1 MPWEERVREW
11 EEDAEESVGGPE
23 WWSGGGWD
31 SAWRLERELPP
42 DKSQFL
48 GFAINLSLQ
57 NRHVLVSFLSA
68 LISFLSHSSSGRIC
82 FFFCL
87 CNRSWSLPLP
97 HLHVIHF
104 YTLPSLLAPSSLL
117 SPSCVWDG
125 GLAPSKSHYS
135 NFLCNMNDSDPLF
148 ILELLIT
155 TQPTAHPPRQ
165 ASHSHSRRYFIRRV
179 RLRRAS
185 MVAAVI
191 RCGAADSQR
200 GKQANRPL

>member
-1 MPWEERVREW
+1 MC
-11 EEDAEESVGGPE
+11 SF
-23 WWSGGGWD
+23 
-31 SAWRLERELPP
+31 PP
-42 DKSQFL
+42 FPP
-48 GFAINLSLQ
+48 
-57 NRHVLVSFLSA
+57 
-68 LISFLSHSSSGRIC
+68 LSHFYLTPRAAGYVF

-87 CNRSWSLPLP
+87 CNRSWSLALP

-104 YTLPSLLAPSSLL
+104 YTLPFLLAPSSLL

-155 TQPTAHPPRQ
+155 TRPTAHPPRQ
-165 ASHSHSRRYFIRRV
+165 ASHSLSRRYFIRRV

-185 MVAAVI
+185 TASAVI
-191 RCGAADSQR
+191 RCGACSGHSEGQAGKPSSVEIKSQR
-200 GKQANRPL
+200 VFTP